1 MPIYKITQQQGNRV
15 ITSTL
20 EAKSVSDLIA
30 FLDAVST
37 AEIKY
42 IYKVEFETQKTN
54 FPSDD
59 FNYNKQFKAFVSNK
73 NRMCK
78 QILIHNV
85 KKTKNEAE
93 ISALIKTHLEVG
105 GLAVKGVSCSL
116 FICQMLKHL
125 NLFVKIILM
134 LLWLLVVL
142 ILRGLFVMSIILF
155 MMIKNWLKLKTF

>member
-59 FNYNKQFKAFVSNK
+59 FNSNKQFKAFVSNK
-73 NRMCK
+73 NGMCK

-116 FICQMLKHL
+116 FMDK
-125 NLFVKIILM
+125 
-134 LLWLLVVL
+134 
-142 ILRGLFVMSIILF
+142 
-155 MMIKNWLKLKTF
+155 

>member
-78 QILIHNV
+78 QILTHNV

-116 FICQMLKHL
+116 FMDK
-125 NLFVKIILM
+125 
-134 LLWLLVVL
+134 
-142 ILRGLFVMSIILF
+142 
-155 MMIKNWLKLKTF
+155 